1 MVLTRIRIDMSFD
14 FNDIFD
20 YTPQRF
26 RLAELDEQGRPTVDP
41 IDGDNYVD
49 YGGVERSLLETL

>member
-1 MVLTRIRIDMSFD
+1 MFELQGIEESRFPEMYKEMIRIIVNGVNRSHIDLAFD

-26 RLAELDEQGRPTVDP
+26 RC
-41 IDGDNYVD
+41 
-49 YGGVERSLLETL
+49 